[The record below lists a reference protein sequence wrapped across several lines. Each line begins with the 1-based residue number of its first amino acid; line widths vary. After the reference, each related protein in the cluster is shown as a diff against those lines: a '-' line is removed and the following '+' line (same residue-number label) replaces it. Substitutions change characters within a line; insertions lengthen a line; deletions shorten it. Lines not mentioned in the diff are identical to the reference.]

1 MFDRLINLLAVL
13 AGAMLVALTALICVD
28 VLVRNSRLFSI
39 PWTLDVAKYM
49 LYGITFLGAPWVLR
63 DGGHITI
70 DLFVERLGDAAQA
83 QCRKIAKITGA
94 IVCFIL
100 TYYACRVVY
109 LSFSQKVMINEIFVF
124 PEWWL
129 FALAPPIFLI
139 LFLTFVRAIL
149 NNDQAPRGGN
159 DTSGGF

>member
-1 MFDRLINLLAVL
+1 MFDRLIDLLAVL
-13 AGAMLVALTALICVD
+13 AGTILVALTALICVD
-28 VLVRNSRLFSI
+28 VLVRNSGWFSL

-70 DLFVERLGDAAQA
+70 DLFVERLGRVAQA
-83 QCRKIAKITGA
+83 RCRKIAKIIGS
-94 IVCFIL
+94 IVCLIL

-109 LSFSQKVMINEIFVF
+109 ISFSQKVMINEIFVF
-124 PEWWL
+124 PEWWI

-149 NNDQAPRGGN
+149 NSDQPPSDGN
-159 DTSGGF
+159 DTPEGY